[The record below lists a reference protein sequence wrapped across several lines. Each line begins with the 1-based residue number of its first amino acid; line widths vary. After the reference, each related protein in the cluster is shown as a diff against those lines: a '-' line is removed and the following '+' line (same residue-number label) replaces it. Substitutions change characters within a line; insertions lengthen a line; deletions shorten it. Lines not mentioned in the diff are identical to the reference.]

1 VKHYEHWGIRSF
13 KLRTLDIQ
21 VFQHVLKEYLYTFGS
36 VPASDPNS
44 ISNSMTS
51 VTDTQLLN
59 PKGIA
64 LASGTAALQFE
75 YYY

>member
-1 VKHYEHWGIRSF
+1 MNTGDTILQTTDIRY
-13 KLRTLDIQ
+13 KL
-21 VFQHVLKEYLYTFGS
+21 FQHVLKEYLYTFGS

-51 VTDTQLLN
+51 VTDTQLLS